1 MIRIFEGNFKV
12 MYQLVFSIKITVS
25 KLDEDVGKGKQVEVS
40 TNSAGTQVNPIV
52 LDGDRQSSKFPK
64 EEDVDIELEMQLEEK
79 ENTPSPKK

>member
-1 MIRIFEGNFKV
+1 MIRIFEGNFKL
-12 MYQLVFSIKITVS
+12 MYQLVFSVKITVS

-52 LDGDRQSSKFPK
+52 LDGDPQSSKFPK

-79 ENTPSPKK
+79 EKTPSPKK